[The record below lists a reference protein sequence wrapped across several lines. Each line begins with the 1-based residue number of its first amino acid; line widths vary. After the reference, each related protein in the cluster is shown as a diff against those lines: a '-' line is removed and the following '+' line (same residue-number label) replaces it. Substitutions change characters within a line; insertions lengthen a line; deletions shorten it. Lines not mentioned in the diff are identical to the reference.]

1 MQAQIQV
8 LIANRIDEEIAV
20 AISRLNP
27 GSNIEVAK
35 LQMFN
40 GEVSKVLEFLIA
52 YKIYVRIRMRET
64 VVEEYIQWILLY
76 V

>member
-1 MQAQIQV
+1 
-8 LIANRIDEEIAV
+8 
-20 AISRLNP
+20 
-27 GSNIEVAK
+27 
-35 LQMFN
+35 MFN